1 MPKESGSIKPGA
13 EVELGADIR
22 HWENFTLHRGERGR
36 VEDVDPETGDLF
48 LRLARHHPELDP
60 WGNRLSVPAAYAR
73 RMRIIRHRLR
83 FWLLNAV
90 PLAIAAA
97 VAAWLALMALDREPP
112 WIRIAGTLDPPTVQR
127 GYEVQAHFIAV
138 LPQPEQTQPRHCPG
152 RVQREIID
160 SAKHLWP
167 RLSGETVAV
176 WRPIPN
182 GQGRGEFVT
191 PRVLVP
197 READPGPAIYRVTT
211 FFTCNWL
218 QRVMHWPIVQ
228 QGPDIPFTIVP

>member
-1 MPKESGSIKPGA
+1 MPKERQSIRPRA
-13 EVELGADIR
+13 EVEFGEDIR
-22 HWENFTLHRGERGR
+22 HWENFTLHRGEGGR
-36 VEDVDPETGDLF
+36 VEDVDPDTGDLF
-48 LRLARHHPELDP
+48 LRLTRHHPELDA

-73 RMRIIRHRLR
+73 RMRIIRHRVR
-83 FWLLNAV
+83 FWSLNAV

-97 VAAWLALMALDREPP
+97 LAAWLALMAFDREPP
-112 WIRIAGTLDPPTVQR
+112 WIRIGGTLDPPAVQR
-127 GYEVQAHFIAV
+127 GHQVQAHFIAV
-138 LPQPEQTQPRHCPG
+138 LPQPEQTEPRYCPG

-176 WRPIPN
+176 WRAIPN

-191 PRVLVP
+191 PRVFVP
-197 READPGPAIYRVTT
+197 NEAEPGPATYRVTT

-218 QRVMHWPIVQ
+218 QRVLHWPIVQ

>member
-1 MPKESGSIKPGA
+1 MPKKRQSIRPGA
-13 EVELGADIR
+13 EVEFGADIR
-22 HWENFTLHRGERGR
+22 HWENFTLHRGERAR
-36 VEDVDPETGDLF
+36 VEDVDPDTGDLF
-48 LRLARHHPELDP
+48 LRLTRHHPELNA
-60 WGNRLSVPAAYAR
+60 WGNRLSVPAAYVR
-73 RMRIIRHRLR
+73 RMRIIKHRLR

-97 VAAWLALMALDREPP
+97 VAASLAWMAFDREPP
-112 WIRIAGTLDPPTVQR
+112 WIRIEGALDPPAVQR
-127 GYEVQAHFIAV
+127 GHEVQAHFIAV
-138 LPQPEQTQPRHCPG
+138 LPQPEQTEPRYCPG

-167 RLSGETVAV
+167 RLSGETIAV
-176 WRPIPN
+176 WRAIPN

-191 PRVLVP
+191 PGVLVP
-197 READPGPAIYRVTT
+197 KEAEPGPAIYRVTT

-218 QRVMHWPIVQ
+218 QRVLHWPIVQ